1 MRFIHTAD
9 WQIGK
14 SFKRFGQKEDTLR
27 RARLSAIESIGRLAR
42 EQGAPHVLVAG
53 DIYDTESPSQ
63 QSLREPLE
71 RMRTFPDLEWNL
83 LPGNHDPHRRQGV
96 WDRFQ
101 ALNPPA
107 HIRLLLE
114 PKTYDLG
121 PDAILLAAP
130 LMRKSERRDL
140 TAWMDS
146 AETPAGKIRIGLA
159 HGSTRD
165 FGVDGQAPN
174 PIDPGRADSAR
185 LDYLALGD
193 WHQTLSIDPRVWYAG
208 TPEPDRA
215 GGQQQGTALVVEIEG
230 PGAVPRVERR
240 VVGAFRWISQ
250 EERVGDEPFDRLES
264 RLRQLPELSNT
275 VLRVA
280 LAGALPLAE
289 RVELEQRLEAF
300 QAAVFHLD
308 VDVSRVHLRPSAAD
322 VLDAGFDGVLR
333 AAADRLQ
340 AMADDEQLETERRR
354 RAEEALIELFLVA
367 QATGSRG
374 AAV

>member
-42 EQGAPHVLVAG
+42 EQGAAHVLVAG
-53 DIYDTESPSQ
+53 DIYDTESPSP

-71 RMRTFPDLEWNL
+71 RMRTFPDIEWNL
-83 LPGNHDPHRRQGV
+83 LPGNHDPHRSKGV

-101 ALNPPA
+101 ALHPPA

-114 PKTYDLG
+114 TKAYDLG
-121 PDAILLAAP
+121 PDAALLAAP
-130 LMRKSERRDL
+130 LTRKSEKRDL
-140 TAWMDS
+140 TAWMDE

-174 PIDPGRADSAR
+174 PIDPRRADSAR

-240 VVGAFRWISQ
+240 AVGAFRWISQ

-264 RLRQLPELSNT
+264 RLRMLPELSST
-275 VLRVA
+275 VLRLT

-289 RVELEQRLEAF
+289 RVELQRRLEAF

-308 VDVSRVHLRPSAAD
+308 VDDSQVHLRPSAED
-322 VLDAGFDGVLR
+322 LLDAGFDGVLR

-340 AMADDEQLETERRR
+340 AMAADQGLEDERRR
-354 RAEEALIELFLVA
+354 RAEDALIELFLAA
-367 QATGSRG
+367 QTTDSRG

>member
-53 DIYDTESPSQ
+53 DIYETESPSP

-71 RMRTFPDLEWNL
+71 RMRTFPDIEWNL
-83 LPGNHDPHRRQGV
+83 LPGNHDPHRRKGV

-101 ALNPPA
+101 ALHPPA

-114 PKTYDLG
+114 QEAYDLG
-121 PDAILLAAP
+121 PDAVLLAAP
-130 LMRKSERRDL
+130 SMRKSERRDL
-140 TAWMDS
+140 TAWMDA

-165 FGVDGQAPN
+165 FGIDGQAPN
-174 PIDPGRADSAR
+174 PIAPNRAASAR

-193 WHQTLSIDPRVWYAG
+193 WHQTLSIDTRVWYAG

-215 GGQQQGTALVVEIEG
+215 GGQEQGIALVVEIEG
-230 PGAVPRVERR
+230 PGAMPRVEKR
-240 VVGAFRWISQ
+240 VVGAYRWISK

-264 RLRQLPELSNT
+264 RLRALPELSST
-275 VLRVA
+275 ILR
-280 LAGALPLAE
+280 LTLEGALPLAE
-289 RVELEQRLEAF
+289 RVDLQRRLEAF
-300 QAAVFHLD
+300 EAAVFHLD
-308 VDVSRVHLRPSAAD
+308 IDDSRVHLRPSPED
-322 VLDAGFDGVLR
+322 LLEAGFDGVLG
-333 AAADRLQ
+333 AAAGRLQ
-340 AMADDEQLETERRR
+340 TMATDERLDGERRK
-354 RAEEALIELFLVA
+354 RAEEALVELFLAA
-367 QATGSRG
+367 QLTDSRG

>member
-42 EQGAPHVLVAG
+42 EQGATHVLVAG
-53 DIYDTESPSQ
+53 DVYDTESPSH

-71 RMRTFPDLEWNL
+71 RMRTFPEIEWNL
-83 LPGNHDPHRRQGV
+83 LPGNHDPHRHKGV

-101 ALNPPA
+101 SLNPPA

-114 PKTYDLG
+114 PKAYDLG
-121 PDAILLAAP
+121 PDAVLLAAP
-130 LMRKSERRDL
+130 LARKSERRDL
-140 TAWMDS
+140 TAWMDA

-174 PIDPGRADSAR
+174 RIDPTRAAAAR

-193 WHQTLSIDPRVWYAG
+193 WHQTLEIEPRVWYAG

-215 GGQQQGTALVVEIEG
+215 GSQQQGKALVVEIAG
-230 PGAVPRVERR
+230 PGATPRVDPKA
-240 VVGAFRWISQ
+240 VGSYRWVTK
-250 EERVGDEPFDRLES
+250 EERVGDEPFERLEA
-264 RLRQLPELSNT
+264 RLRELPELSST
-275 VLRVA
+275 VLRLA
-280 LAGALPLAE
+280 LSGTLPLAE
-289 RVELEQRLEAF
+289 RVELKQRLEDF

-308 VDVSRVHLRPSAAD
+308 VDDSQVHLRPSAED
-322 VLDAGFDGVLR
+322 LLDAGFDGVLR
-333 AAADRLQ
+333 SAADRLQ
-340 AMADDEQLETERRR
+340 AMSADEALEAEQRS
-354 RAEEALIELFLVA
+354 RAEDALIELFLAA
-367 QATGSRG
+367 QTTDTRG